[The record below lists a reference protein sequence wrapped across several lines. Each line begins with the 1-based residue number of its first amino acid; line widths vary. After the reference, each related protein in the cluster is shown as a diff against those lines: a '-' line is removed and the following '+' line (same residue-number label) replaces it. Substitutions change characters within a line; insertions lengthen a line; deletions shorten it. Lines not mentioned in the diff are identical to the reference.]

1 MENNHVG
8 GRNMSREKELKRIL
22 QKILESP
29 YTVRSAEFRSVIIY
43 RELEREARRALSRP
57 QRTVH

>member
-1 MENNHVG
+1 
-8 GRNMSREKELKRIL
+8 MSREKELKRIL

-29 YTVRSAEFRSVIIY
+29 YTVRCHEFRAVIIY

-57 QRTVH
+57 ERTIH

>member
-1 MENNHVG
+1 
-8 GRNMSREKELKRIL
+8 MSREKELKRIL

-29 YTVRSAEFRSVIIY
+29 YTVRSNEFRRVIIY

-57 QRTVH
+57 ERTIH